1 MEYFFLI
8 ALFIIFYTYLGY
20 GILIALLNKLK
31 VEGTQSPTFDQE
43 QLPAVSLIVPCFNE
57 GEFLYEKVKN
67 TMALEYPKEKLEIIF
82 VTDGTS
88 DGSEKIPSTY
98 PGIIAIHSEAR
109 KGKLAAMKRAVG
121 ISTGEILIFCDANTI
136 LNPEAL
142 MLMVQAFADQRVGAV
157 TGEKYIITS
166 EEDGASSKG
175 EGIYWKYESWL
186 KKMDSRYY
194 TMVGGAGELM
204 GYRKE
209 LFEFLPDDT
218 LLDDFMLTM
227 KIAEKGYLVKY
238 VPAAR
243 ASEYAS
249 ASVGEEMKR
258 KVRIAAGGWQ
268 SIFRLPR
275 AINPFHDFTLTFQ
288 YVSHRVLR
296 WTVTPVLLIVVFVLN
311 HLLWIQSDN
320 SIYFV
325 LLLGQYAFYLL
336 ALLGHLMRDKGVSLK
351 GFYVPYYFYIM
362 NYCALLGL
370 NRWLKGRQ
378 NVTWER
384 AKRANE

>member
-1 MEYFFLI
+1 MELLFYI
-8 ALFIIFYTYLGY
+8 AIFIIFYTYLGY
-20 GILIALLNKLK
+20 GLLIAILNKLK
-31 VEGTQSPTFDQE
+31 GKPDSLDKFSSEN
-43 QLPAVSLIVPCFNE
+43 LPFVSLIVPCFNE
-57 GEFLYEKVKN
+57 GEALHDKIKN
-67 TMALEYPKEKLEIIF
+67 SLELEYPEDKLEIIM

-88 DGSEKIPSTY
+88 DGSELIPTHY
-98 PGIIAIHSEAR
+98 PEVIATHSPAR

-121 ISTGEILIFCDANTI
+121 LSKGEILIFCDANTV
-136 LNPEAL
+136 LNKEAL
-142 MLMVQAFADQRVGAV
+142 RLMVEAFADTNVGAV

-186 KKMDSRYY
+186 KKMDSHYY

-204 GYRKE
+204 GYRRE

-227 KIAEKGYLVKY
+227 KIAEKGFSVKY
-238 VPAAR
+238 IPEAR

-249 ASVGEEMKR
+249 ATVGEEMKR
-258 KVRIAAGGWQ
+258 KIRIAAGGWQ
-268 SIFRLPR
+268 SIFRLPL
-275 AINPFHDFTLTFQ
+275 AINPFHDFKLTFQ

-296 WTVTPVLLIVVFVLN
+296 WTLTPMLLVLVFVLN
-311 HLLWIQSDN
+311 HLLVINDPSPL
-320 SIYFV
+320 FFGF
-325 LLLGQYAFYLL
+325 LLAQYAFYFL
-336 ALLGHLMRDKGVSLK
+336 ALVGHMTREKGVKIK
-351 GFYVPYYFYIM
+351 GFYVPYYFYVM

-378 NVTWER
+378 QVTWER

>member
-1 MEYFFLI
+1 MVILFFSSI
-8 ALFIIFYTYLGY
+8 FIIFYTYLGY
-20 GILIALLNKLK
+20 GIVIAILNKIK
-31 VEGTQSPTFDQE
+31 RSPTHQVKYPEED
-43 QLPAVSLIVPCFNE
+43 LPFVSLIVPCFNE
-57 GEFLYEKVKN
+57 GPALHDKIHNSLE
-67 TMALEYPKEKLEIIF
+67 LEYPKDKLELIF

-88 DGSEKIPSTY
+88 DGSEAIPEQY
-98 PGIIAIHSEAR
+98 PQVIAIHSTAR

-121 ISTGEILIFCDANTI
+121 MSRGEILIFCDANTV
-136 LNPEAL
+136 LNKEAL
-142 MLMVQAFADQRVGAV
+142 RLMVDAFADPQVGAV

-186 KKMDSRYY
+186 KKMDSQYY

-204 GYRKE
+204 GYRRE

-227 KIAEKGYLVKY
+227 RIAEKGFRVNY
-238 VPAAR
+238 VPEAR

-249 ASVGEEMKR
+249 ATVGEEMKR
-258 KVRIAAGGWQ
+258 KIRIAAGGWQ
-268 SIFRLPR
+268 SIFRLPL
-275 AINPFHDFTLTFQ
+275 AINPFHDFKLTFQ

-296 WTVTPVLLIVVFVLN
+296 WTLTPILLVLVFVLN
-311 HLLWIQSDN
+311 HILVIQHPS
-320 SIYFV
+320 SLFLVFLIAQYGFYF
-325 LLLGQYAFYLL
+325 L
-336 ALLGHLMRDKGVSLK
+336 ALLGHLFRERGIKLK

-378 NVTWER
+378 QVTWER

>member
-1 MEYFFLI
+1 MEYIFLS

-31 VEGTQSPTFDQE
+31 GEQTQVPSFE
-43 QLPAVSLIVPCFNE
+43 ENQLPEVTLIVPCFNE
-57 GEFLYEKVKN
+57 GDFLHQKIAN
-67 TMALEYPKEKLEIIF
+67 TLELNYPKEKFEIIF

-88 DGSEKIPSTY
+88 DGSEKIPTAY
-98 PGIIAIHSEAR
+98 PEVIATHSEAR

-136 LNPEAL
+136 LNQEAV
-142 MLMVQAFADQRVGAV
+142 MVMVQAFADQRVGAV

-186 KKMDSRYY
+186 KKMDSNYH

-238 VPAAR
+238 VPEAR

-258 KVRIAAGGWQ
+258 KIRIAAGGWQ
-268 SIFRLPR
+268 SIFRLPK

-296 WTVTPVLLIVVFVLN
+296 WTLTPMLLIVVFILN
-311 HLLWIQSDN
+311 HLLVIQSEN
-320 SIYFV
+320 MLYEF
-325 LLLGQYAFYLL
+325 LLIGQYAFYFL
-336 ALLGHLMRDKGVSLK
+336 ALLGHILRDKGVTLK
-351 GFYVPYYFYIM
+351 GFYVPYYFYVM

-378 NVTWER
+378 QVTWER